1 MKIYFKPLIL
11 TTFSA
16 CISASVVT
24 PVDAKVCFLAD
35 GRCNDQ
41 QIAPMVVGEICDFT
55 IKETDCPSPK
65 VLSTDYCTR
74 SGIRLYES
82 CTCPAEYQYDNTDEK
97 YDYSNQCDDKYEKK
111 ICKAEYKYVAST
123 TDVSTLDGETFHSVQ
138 LCKNNSVLDTSSEYC
153 DEVYNGV
160 NVRRYKS
167 CKCDTSVYN
176 YIAHEQYGYSGTV
189 FKKGAEC
196 SVPGYASAF
205 STPSC
210 TGNKIGEYYYR
221 QSCNADT
228 EVEVDAEK
236 KTWRSAI
243 GSSAV
248 TCRACRVKS
257 CTDVGGS
264 SYPIKGYRLKNTTL
278 SNGNV
283 CYTKEKLC
291 QPGDYAI
298 KGGYCY
304 NNISDVTEN
313 MEKDLNALHT
323 SKNYKLGVVTKA
335 TKQSDTKVVL
345 RVVAEKDAHM
355 MSPDGTYIYG
365 TTGTDAYTAS
375 SPTSITHLAYDTDT
389 TNWGIMTNDD
399 VDAILDNTT
408 VRNRVFSSFKGKRSN
423 LFAMK
428 LDQTATI
435 DGTTKKACHGSS
447 RTKNKGWSTDDEAQ
461 YAYADVYQCYWVK
474 HNSDSKID
482 RAVITNVDDSKGK
495 FTGIASK
502 SNKWPRYSNGPHIYM
517 RRNTGFD
524 SSTPAYQSYVWYGI
538 SANQTTIDKCST
550 VWTDAAKTHVNR
562 ANSTHITLEDILY
575 GRLYV
580 ANKYCGYQN
589 RTDAYIPLTY
599 GVRYYEE
606 TDSGLIQRAWD
617 GKTEGSKWPQGVQP
631 WRIGVMY
638 GGECSDKESRS
649 GACRD
654 SGDGFYCRMRMYWH
668 GSAYICPYELYK
680 NGSKEPTERCFGES
694 LNGSNSFYY
703 VLANRYANWDYRS
716 KSTFNNIGPDGKRSL
731 DPNFAGY
738 EWTDTTNDY
747 YKTGVQGCFVRPA
760 VELTLDAELGDKSSG
775 SLGSTFQ
782 PNWGDYF
789 NKLGEYNKIAETD
802 GYAYETYLTDTYTD
816 IEHMYNDMLD
826 DITAEE
832 EAEGTTKSLPDDLKS
847 SLLDKYK
854 NMFRNS
860 EDYKAYQQKFEGPV
874 IDMQGGVSAR

>member
-248 TCRACRVKS
+248 TCRACKVKS

-304 NNISDVTEN
+304 NDISDVTEN
-313 MEKDLNALHT
+313 MENDLKTLST
-323 SKNYKLGVVTKA
+323 SKNYKLGVVTKV
-335 TKQSDTKVVL
+335 TKQSDTKIVL
-345 RVVAEKDAHM
+345 RVVAERD
-355 MSPDGTYIYG
+355 S
-365 TTGTDAYTAS
+365 TTDSYSES
-375 SPTSITHLAYDTDT
+375 SPTSISYYPYDHTYGGVT
-389 TNWGIMTNDD
+389 WGVMTNED
-399 VDAILDNTT
+399 VDAILSNT
-408 VRNRVFSSFKGKRSN
+408 NIKNKVFYDDHGNSKFKSKRSN

-428 LDQTATI
+428 LDQTHEVTYMGATYS
-435 DGTTKKACHGSS
+435 KACQGSY
-447 RTKNKGWSTDDEAQ
+447 RTKNKGWSTDDAK
-461 YAYADVYQCYWVK
+461 YTYADVYQCYWVK

-517 RRNTGFD
+517 RKNTGFD
-524 SSTPAYQSYVWYGI
+524 NKPAYQNYLWYGI
-538 SANQTTIDKCST
+538 SADQKTTSTCST
-550 VWTDAAKTHVNR
+550 LASDAAITHVKR
-562 ANSTHITLEDILY
+562 ANSSHITLEDILY

-580 ANKYCGYQN
+580 ANKYCGLAS
-589 RTDAYIPLTY
+589 RTDAYIPLSY

-606 TDSGLIQRAWD
+606 TDSGLIQREWD
-617 GKTEGSKWPQGVQP
+617 GKTEGSKWPQGVEP

-654 SGDGFYCRMRMYWH
+654 DGDGFHCRMRMYWH

-703 VLANRYANWDYRS
+703 AFANRYANWDYRS
-716 KSTFNNIGPDGKRSL
+716 KSKFDNIGPDGKQSL
-731 DPNFAGY
+731 NPNFAGY

-747 YKTGVQGCFVRPA
+747 YKTGVQGCFIRPA

-782 PNWGDYF
+782 PNFGDYF

-802 GYAYETYLTDTYTD
+802 GNAYETYLTDTYTS
-816 IEHMYNDMLD
+816 IEGMYNNMLGD
-826 DITAEE
+826 VTEEE
-832 EAEGTTKSLPDDLKS
+832 EADGTSKSLPNELSDRF
-847 SLLDKYK
+847 
-854 NMFRNS
+854 NMYRNTFLNS
-860 EDYKAYQQKFEGPV
+860 AEVKAYQNKFDGPV